1 MSEIKK
7 TALELYNRHGLK
19 QASFI
24 AFHNMQMAADGRD
37 ADFWLHV
44 VNHITLLDALGEETQ
59 SITQKNLL

>member
-7 TALELYNRHGLK
+7 TAQQLYHKHGLK

-24 AFHNMQMAADGRD
+24 AFHNMQMASDGRD

-44 VNHITLLDALGEETQ
+44 VNHITLLDALGDETN
-59 SITQKNLL
+59 SITQRNLP